1 MRGKIKAGLDFVA
14 ENFTGPVERLQ
25 GDVVAPASDTEDVP
39 CVQQLAR

>member
-1 MRGKIKAGLDFVA
+1 MRGKVKDGLDFVA

-25 GDVVAPASDTEDVP
+25 GEIVAAAPDSEDV